1 LRRFFARNLSFVVNR
16 SVDKRIGEEVII
28 ELTQAGYIENDT
40 LPESAI
46 ATIYEKTNEL
56 YQTYWRV
63 RDAGVDRFKA
73 EQWIQDILSV
83 GVDRIL
89 DAHTSSHIFSQF
101 AFLHYKETLE
111 PSLFTSSTAS
121 DDFEN

>member
-1 LRRFFARNLSFVVNR
+1 
-16 SVDKRIGEEVII
+16 
-28 ELTQAGYIENDT
+28 
-40 LPESAI
+40 
-46 ATIYEKTNEL
+46 EL

-89 DAHTSSHIFSQF
+89 DANTSSHIFSQF

-111 PSLFTSSTAS
+111 PSLFTSNTAS
-121 DDFEN
+121 DDFENSLYVAVHRSLLKSDLANIRADMIAIHKINQSNT